1 MRAILKDGLM
11 VLVPEGA
18 GEAAELSAWQA
29 RHTGHVLHVKLQ
41 SEEAAAALELWS
53 LGPREEAC
61 REPINIVS
69 SSPDPMARLIGNF
82 GAAPFYLDGETY
94 RTVESFWQGLKFAEL
109 EDRRRLAML
118 DGREAWA
125 AGSAKGYGAT
135 VCYAGKDIVVGTW
148 AHWQLMERACRAKF
162 EQSAEARD
170 ALLATGGRPLTH
182 ILPSD
187 SKSIPGAIM
196 AEIWMRIRR
205 ALQHQATPP
214 AP

>member
-1 MRAILKDGLM
+1 MRAILKDGLI
-11 VLVPEGA
+11 VLVPEGD

-29 RHTGHVLHVKLQ
+29 RHTGHVLHVRPQ

-82 GAAPFYLDGETY
+82 GAAPFELDGETY
-94 RTVESFWQGLKFAEL
+94 RTVESFWQGLKFADL
-109 EDRRRLAML
+109 VDRRRLATL
-118 DGREAWA
+118 SGHEAWE
-125 AGSAKGYGAT
+125 AGSTKGYGAT
-135 VCYAGKDIVVGTW
+135 VAYAGKDIVVGTW

-162 EQSAEARD
+162 EQNAGARA

-182 ILPSD
+182 VLAKD
-187 SKSIPGAIM
+187 STSIPGAIM

-205 ALQHQATPP
+205 SLQHQAMPP
-214 AP
+214 AS